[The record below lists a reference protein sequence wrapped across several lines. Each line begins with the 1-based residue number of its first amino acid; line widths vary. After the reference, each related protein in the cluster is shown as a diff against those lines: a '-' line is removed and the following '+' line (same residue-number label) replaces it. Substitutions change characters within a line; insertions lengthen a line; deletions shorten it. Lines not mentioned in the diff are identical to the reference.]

1 MGIGDHVL
9 LCTFGRLYVKSGAKH
24 SAAQFKFDASNTAA
38 TGSLYVYGYACSGPF
53 MGAVVMAAATATFC
67 L

>member
-38 TGSLYVYGYACSGPF
+38 TGSLYVYGHGCRGPF
-53 MGAVVMAAATATFC
+53 
-67 L
+67 